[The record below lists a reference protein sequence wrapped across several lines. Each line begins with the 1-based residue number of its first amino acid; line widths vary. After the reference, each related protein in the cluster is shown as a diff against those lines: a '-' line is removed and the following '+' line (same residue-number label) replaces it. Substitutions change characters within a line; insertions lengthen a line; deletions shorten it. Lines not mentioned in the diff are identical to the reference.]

1 MREDP
6 DIIFV
11 GEIRDT
17 ETAET
22 VLSLAES
29 GHLVF
34 STLHTSSASHSLS
47 RFMSF
52 FPTNMEQSI
61 ADRLSDSLIG
71 IQSQMLVKRTDTNTR
86 IWIFELL
93 LNTVA
98 IKNNLKKM
106 DLGQVDST
114 IESSNPLGMIS
125 MKQYAKKLVDRQ
137 LINPK
142 DVKHLFRVEER
153 ANETD

>member
-86 IWIFELL
+86 I
-93 LNTVA
+93 
-98 IKNNLKKM
+98 
-106 DLGQVDST
+106 
-114 IESSNPLGMIS
+114 
-125 MKQYAKKLVDRQ
+125 
-137 LINPK
+137 
-142 DVKHLFRVEER
+142 
-153 ANETD
+153 